1 MGLFNEGAAIAR
13 RFGLLGEI
21 PARALEL
28 SGQSLAAVEAATL
41 RFLWARIGETVPEAR
56 QLSAAPS
63 ARQDGP
69 EHLMSSLLARSLEQ
83 NTAASKQDYYR
94 AVVAQLVPDEARIL
108 AALADGEASPLV
120 TVFRRGGG
128 GEKVLENASLI
139 GRTAAVT
146 LPSMTTKYVT
156 HLFELG
162 LVEAGPED
170 QDNQRGYELVLAEKD
185 VRAALKE
192 GELSKLPARVQRRTL
207 RLSAHGR
214 DLWAATRPGGDA

>member
-1 MGLFNEGAAIAR
+1 
-13 RFGLLGEI
+13 
-21 PARALEL
+21 
-28 SGQSLAAVEAATL
+28 
-41 RFLWARIGETVPEAR
+41 
-56 QLSAAPS
+56 
-63 ARQDGP
+63 
-69 EHLMSSLLARSLEQ
+69 MSSLLARSLEQ

>member
-63 ARQDGP
+63 RRQDGP
-69 EHLMSSLLARSLEQ
+69 DQIMSSLLARSLEQ